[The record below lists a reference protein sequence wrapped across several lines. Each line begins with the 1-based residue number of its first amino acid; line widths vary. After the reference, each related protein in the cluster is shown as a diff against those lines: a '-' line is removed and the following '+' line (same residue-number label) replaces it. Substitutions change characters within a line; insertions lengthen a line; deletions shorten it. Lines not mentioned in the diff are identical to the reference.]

1 MKKIEFLYTI
11 NYKGK
16 QLTFSLITAPFS
28 SEFGHVTSANTSGKK
43 SQYKDNRRRSIRVAI
58 KVQSNSPTLDRKRG
72 LELSAG
78 HQDTVR

>member
-1 MKKIEFLYTI
+1 MKKFEFLYTI

-16 QLTFSLITAPFS
+16 QLTFSLISAPLS

-43 SQYKDNRRRSIRVAI
+43 SQYKDNRRSIRVAI